1 MYSIRA
7 KLNLWFTLIITVIF
21 AAVFI
26 SLRAYQM
33 ENLEKTQAANEAL
46 IRDYIRADWQS
57 RATTFADMSAD
68 MLVRPVY
75 NRDLEAIRDIAAVT
89 MDNHMA
95 VNCFV
100 LNEDGIILSDG
111 RLEDSLLGHPFDLET
126 MRHGPGT
133 LVERVP
139 ITIGTHRLGEVVLEF
154 DRAESESSIQAM
166 QVLAQ
171 EQYRQ
176 TRNASDTRLLIIFVA
191 ALAIGLTGAYLLSR
205 GLTKP
210 LDMLARAIAK
220 VSRHEYEFDVPNRS
234 DEIGALGRMLVT
246 MGRDLKET
254 TITKSALQ
262 QEVEDRT
269 RDLQEKAR
277 ELEEANE
284 RLMEL
289 DKLKSSLLTNV
300 SHELRTP
307 LTSVLGFARMLA
319 KDARRI
325 ADEAQT
331 PAARKQLQRI
341 ADNEEIIHKESQR
354 LIRLINNILDL
365 ARIESNNLAWDD
377 EPVDIADQLRLAL
390 RNVSPVLDRYPDIQ
404 VCLNIHPD
412 QRPVLHLDP
421 DRLHQVLLNLL
432 SNAIKYTEA
441 GNILLELAELGDR
454 VEITVADS
462 GPGVPASEQDRIFE
476 RFYQSNDDVLI
487 DKPDGTG
494 LGLSICREIIT
505 HYGGTITVS
514 SNDWGG
520 ATFRITLPT
529 NHTPQAA

>member
-1 MYSIRA
+1 MYSLRA
-7 KLNLWFTLIITVIF
+7 KLNLWFILIITVIF

-26 SLRAYQM
+26 SLRAYQV
-33 ENLEKTQAANEAL
+33 ENLEQTQAANEKL
-46 IRDYIRADWQS
+46 MRDYIRADWRS
-57 RATTFADMSAD
+57 RAKAFAGMSAD

-75 NRDLEAIRDIAAVT
+75 NRDLEGIRDIAAVT

-95 VNCFV
+95 INCYV

-111 RLEDSLLGHPFDLET
+111 RLEGSLLGHTFDLET
-126 MRHGPGT
+126 MRHDSDT

-154 DRAESESSIQAM
+154 DRAESENSIEAM
-166 QVLAQ
+166 QALVWQ
-171 EQYRQ
+171 QYRQ
-176 TRNASDTRLLIIFVA
+176 TRRASDTRLLFIFAA
-191 ALAIGLTGAYLLSR
+191 ALAIGLSGAFLLAR
-205 GLTKP
+205 GLTTP

-234 DEIGALGRMLVT
+234 DEIGTLGRMLVR

-262 QEVEDRT
+262 REVEQRT

-277 ELEEANE
+277 ELEEANA

-319 KDARRI
+319 RDARRI
-325 ADEAQT
+325 ADEARS

-341 ADNEEIIHKESQR
+341 ASNEEIIHKESQR

-365 ARIESNNLAWDD
+365 ARIESNNLAWGD
-377 EPVDIADQLRLAL
+377 EPVDIAEQLRMALQNVGGILA
-390 RNVSPVLDRYPDIQ
+390 RYPDIR

-412 QRPVLHLDP
+412 QQPVLHLDP

-432 SNAIKYTEA
+432 SNAIKFTEA
-441 GNILLELAELGDR
+441 GRILLELAELGDR
-454 VEITVADS
+454 VEIIVADS
-462 GPGVPASEQDRIFE
+462 GPGVPAGEQDRIFE
-476 RFYQSNDDVLI
+476 RFYQSNNDVLI
-487 DKPDGTG
+487 DKPDGSG
-494 LGLSICREIIT
+494 LGLSICREIIN
-505 HYGGTITVS
+505 HYGGTITVET
-514 SNDWGG
+514 NDWGG
-520 ATFRITLPT
+520 ATFRITLPK
-529 NHTPQAA
+529 HHAPQTA